1 MSKLFNSEDVL
12 TPFNFEKSKDLL
24 NKLCYFG
31 SSKTELIA
39 NIVKDNKMLLSQ
51 KFDGGIDCYCA
62 ENNEWYSFC
71 IPCYKV
77 KAKEIDAQQDKISDD
92 ISVPQYH
99 FNGGEV
105 ERLTEEEFKELGAL
119 LSMEISDYLDTS
131 LVIVHEEGKRLAIKQ
146 ANIYKSIFNKLI
158 KPIYK
163 VEE

>member
-1 MSKLFNSEDVL
+1 MTVKEFKELIDKAEKKGEINENSEIFVLDDDQLVMSKPALFTDFNRNLILKCSYQSEVLVNECKLFNSEDVL

-51 KFDGGIDCYCA
+51 KFDGGIDCYCT

-77 KAKEIDAQQDKISDD
+77 KAKEI
-92 ISVPQYH
+92 
-99 FNGGEV
+99 E
-105 ERLTEEEFKELGAL
+105 
-119 LSMEISDYLDTS
+119 
-131 LVIVHEEGKRLAIKQ
+131 
-146 ANIYKSIFNKLI
+146 
-158 KPIYK
+158 
-163 VEE
+163 